1 MRRGPRISGI
11 FALLL
16 LLRAGTSAAAP
27 PLGVDVPRP
36 PPGMRVDVSPTIA
49 PSAEVLF
56 DGWNDLLFGLE
67 NGTSEVLRGRVVVR
81 SRAGYSETSEYAA
94 TAPYELGPGSKAT
107 LQLPVLAKTYSELD
121 ALVFLADRDEP
132 VFTRHYTV
140 QSAPHAVLLDARDG
154 SGLRAR
160 LDDVPIEPLSSVPTS
175 PGSTTSSSLLLVAPA
190 RVDPATGDVVLP
202 TRAATYSRTSVVL
215 LSTNTL
221 GRLSADELDAFG
233 SWILGGGTAALVV
246 TRPEDLASP
255 TLTTLLGGAAR
266 PTPVPR
272 SVYRE
277 LVLSTM
283 VGGAGGPRFAA
294 APSDELAPTLLGYE
308 GGNLTPSLYGSSAYY
323 GLGEVHLLPF
333 DPARRPAL
341 DDPWAQARVVDLAR
355 RALDR
360 QHTVVL
366 TSDAS
371 SYQAN
376 DIRRQ
381 LDPNESSRWAI
392 GAAAL
397 LLCVY
402 AALAGPVNFARAA
415 RSGQPLRA
423 LAWLPVLALGAF
435 LLVVGVGTVAKG
447 TSGRAR
453 HLTLVQAGAGVGT
466 GRAERF
472 RGFYSADAEKLTLP
486 ATDARC
492 VLSMGVSTGLN
503 EVTTEVAVRK
513 DGLRI
518 LGGATMPWQTL
529 VVSEQGFAEL
539 GRGVAMAR
547 DADGAL
553 TIVNR
558 TGRSLRSV
566 IVRLPSGT
574 PRYFPRIADGE
585 RRRVDEGRAL
595 DASES
600 ERGFSAGVAETY
612 PSHPTTQGLP
622 AYSMEPFLRDDTP
635 GLAQAWAAIAQVG
648 GNEADWFPSDVPVL
662 LAQLEGGEGARE
674 DAGFPIEADR
684 VLLRIVGYG
693 GEP

>member
-1 MRRGPRISGI
+1 MRFRGEFAAF

-16 LLRAGTSAAAP
+16 AGAPASATTLEEVAPAP
-27 PLGVDVPRP
+27 PA
-36 PPGMRVDVSPTIA
+36 GMVSEVWPAIA
-49 PSAEVLF
+49 SSSEVLF
-56 DGWNDLLFGLE
+56 EGWNDLVFRID
-67 NGTSEVLRGRVVVR
+67 NGSSEVLSGRVVVR
-81 SRAGYSETSEYAA
+81 SRAGYSDSSDYAA
-94 TAPYELGPGSKAT
+94 TAPFELGPGGKAT
-107 LQLPVLAKTYSELD
+107 LQLPVLAKTYSEID
-121 ALVFLADRDEP
+121 ALVFLTERDPP
-132 VFTRHYTV
+132 VLSRHYTV
-140 QSAPHAVLLDARDG
+140 QSAPHAVLLDARE
-154 SGLRAR
+154 SSSLRPR
-160 LDDVPIEPLSSVPTS
+160 LDEIPIEPVAGVPTS
-175 PGSTTSSSLLLVAPA
+175 PGSTTSSPLLVVAPA
-190 RVDPATGDVVLP
+190 RVDPATGDPILP
-202 TRAATYSRTSVVL
+202 THAATYSRTSAVL
-215 LSTNTL
+215 LSTSTL

-246 TRPEDLASP
+246 SRPEDLASP
-255 TLTTLLGGAAR
+255 TLTALLGGTAR
-266 PTPVPR
+266 PTAVPR
-272 SVYRE
+272 AVYRE
-277 LVLSTM
+277 LVLPSMLT
-283 VGGAGGPRFAA
+283 GAGGPRFAA

-308 GGNLTPSLYGSSAYY
+308 GGNLTPSLYGSSAFY

-341 DDPWAQARVVDLAR
+341 DDPWAQARLVDLAR

-360 QHTVVL
+360 QHNVVI

-415 RSGQPLRA
+415 RSGKPLRA
-423 LAWLPVLALGAF
+423 LAWLPLLALGAF

-453 HLTLVQAGAGVGT
+453 HLTFVQAGAGVGA
-466 GRAERF
+466 GRADRF
-472 RGFYSADAEKLTLP
+472 RGFYTAEAEHLTLP
-486 ATDARC
+486 ATDGRS
-492 VLSMGVSTGLN
+492 VLSMGVQTGLG
-503 EVTTEVAVRK
+503 ESTTEVAVRK

-529 VVSEQGFAEL
+529 VVSEQGFADL

-553 TIVNR
+553 TVVNR
-558 TGRSLRSV
+558 SGRTLRGV
-566 IVRLPSGT
+566 ILRLPTGT

-585 RRRVDEGRAL
+585 RRRADEGRPL
-595 DASES
+595 DATES
-600 ERGFSAGVAETY
+600 ERDFAAAVSETY
-612 PSHPTTQGLP
+612 SSTPTAQGLP
-622 AYSMEPFLRDDTP
+622 SYTMDSFLRHDTP
-635 GLAQAWAAIAQVG
+635 GLAEAWLAIAQVG
-648 GNEADWFPSDVPVL
+648 GSETDWFPSDVPVL
-662 LAQLEGGEGARE
+662 LAQLEGGEGASE